1 MPKIPVRISTL
12 LTIILCVVLFA
23 AMIVGAFYVPG
34 VVANIVE
41 MSAEARTTQIIENG
55 GKVALTVFFYSCL
68 AIVMVA
74 DVFIFALILRVRA
87 GGVFTDKTVALI
99 RGIAWCCFLLSAA
112 LFGIG
117 LYLKSA
123 FVGAFAAA
131 FLGLCIRVVKNVI
144 EQANIIKSEN
154 DLTV

>member
-1 MPKIPVRISTL
+1 MPKISIRLSIL
-12 LTIILCVVLFA
+12 LTILLCVVLFA
-23 AMIVGAFYVPG
+23 AVIAGAFYVPG
-34 VVANIVE
+34 IVGNIVE
-41 MSAEARTTQIIENG
+41 MSDAARATQIIGSG
-55 GKVALTVFFYSCL
+55 GKVVLTVLFYSIFV
-68 AIVMVA
+68 IVMTA
-74 DVFIFALILRVRA
+74 DILIFSLLLRVRS

-117 LYLKSA
+117 LYFKSA
-123 FVGAFAAA
+123 FIGAFAAA

-144 EQANIIKSEN
+144 EQANKIKSEN